1 MKNGLDEEGRRKCKL
16 RINITISFSHFRL
29 VLLFGIQQIVS
40 TTHLTQSLKL
50 FNFSTPGVYPKT
62 FLYFKYFKNFFY
74 FEDIFHFLFD
84 AKYYQLCS
92 KTVLYSPSSQFTH
105 KLKSQYPGNSHWPR
119 ESQNRKPKLALK
131 ELNKEKLA
139 SHIDP
144 EGRNC
149 SVLALY

>member
-62 FLYFKYFKNFFY
+62 FSS
-74 FEDIFHFLFD
+74 I
-84 AKYYQLCS
+84 S
-92 KTVLYSPSSQFTH
+92 KTLFISKTIFISY
-105 KLKSQYPGNSHWPR
+105 LM
-119 ESQNRKPKLALK
+119 QNIIECVPKPFY
-131 ELNKEKLA
+131 NRQV
-139 SHIDP
+139 H
-144 EGRNC
+144 N
-149 SVLALY
+149 

>member
-62 FLYFKYFKNFFY
+62 FSS
-74 FEDIFHFLFD
+74 I
-84 AKYYQLCS
+84 S
-92 KTVLYSPSSQFTH
+92 KTLFISKTIFISYLMQNIIKCVPKPYSPSSQLTH
-105 KLKSQYPGNSHWPR
+105 NIGAILIDLLRVKMEISKVKL
-119 ESQNRKPKLALK
+119 
-131 ELNKEKLA
+131 
-139 SHIDP
+139 
-144 EGRNC
+144 
-149 SVLALY
+149 